1 MGNSYE
7 KCEQIADAAIEIEK
21 HIKEL
26 SEQELMDEAVVKV
39 ILLQCFD
46 AKEAISS
53 MANESSLDKLV
64 EKVIELIREVYL

>member
-1 MGNSYE
+1 M
-7 KCEQIADAAIEIEK
+7 
-21 HIKEL
+21 
-26 SEQELMDEAVVKV
+26 KV